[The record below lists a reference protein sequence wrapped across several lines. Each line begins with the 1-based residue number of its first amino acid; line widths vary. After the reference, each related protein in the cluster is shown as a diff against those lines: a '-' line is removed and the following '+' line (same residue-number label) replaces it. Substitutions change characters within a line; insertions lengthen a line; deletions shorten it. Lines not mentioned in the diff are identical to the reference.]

1 MHSPPKI
8 QNLRFTAL
16 TSQNKVLLRTFRW
29 TTHGLIHRHAQ
40 NWTSFSPSPRKNK
53 HLNQQPN
60 KQNPTKRLSPKGHIR
75 RHPRVSRGIQRNQ
88 IYRSR
93 GAWTRNSS
101 PRWWDHWRN
110 HTTTTTTKIEKRRS
124 PKKKQKQK
132 KQWHSLNPS
141 PWDSEDRRR
150 RHNASKQASKPRQK
164 PYKKQNNKKNGPW
177 QQRNHVPL
185 WEWLWCVA
193 LTSGT
198 YNRVWRSSPPPTP
211 SPWSGRSLFLPRSTP
226 SARPGPS
233 LEENAVVPVGNFI
246 RTPWELVGRN
256 STSGTLIKNQS

>member
-150 RHNASKQASKPRQK
+150 RHNASKQASRDKNHTK
-164 PYKKQNNKKNGPW
+164 NKITKKTGPGSSGITSPFENG
-177 QQRNHVPL
+177 
-185 WEWLWCVA
+185 CGA
-193 LTSGT
+193 LPSLPGPTTGSDGA
-198 YNRVWRSSPPPTP
+198 RHPPPHP
-211 SPWSGRSLFLPRSTP
+211 RGPGAPCSYRGQLPRHDR
-226 SARPGPS
+226 ARPLRRTRWFLLGTS
-233 LEENAVVPVGNFI
+233 FERLGN
-246 RTPWELVGRN
+246 
-256 STSGTLIKNQS
+256 